1 MYPKNNLVWKTLRI
15 NKKNCESFIMN
26 EKVKLQFIGLLDLN
40 YELFFNF
47 LRIFGTKTTTF

>member
-15 NKKNCESFIMN
+15 NKKKCESFIMN